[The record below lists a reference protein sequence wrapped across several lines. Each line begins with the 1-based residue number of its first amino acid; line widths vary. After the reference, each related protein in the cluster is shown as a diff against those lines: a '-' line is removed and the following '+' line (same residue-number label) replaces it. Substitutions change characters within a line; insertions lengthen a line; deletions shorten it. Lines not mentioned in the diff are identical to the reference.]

1 MSAIFNIDKS
11 LIKSLNDEQARELVA
26 RLCKA
31 ELRGLGLPES
41 AVTWGGDQRAKDG
54 GVDVRVLL
62 APGIIG
68 LDFVKNRSV
77 AFQVKAENF
86 PPSKISKEV
95 APKGKARPVYQDLKN
110 ETGLYVIVSSRDD
123 CSHEAIK
130 LRIGAM
136 DNTLAGLGFGGAFST
151 NFYCARVLADW
162 SEKHP
167 AVATWIRS
175 VLGRP
180 ISGWRP
186 YGAWAY
192 KEHDPTSQYL
202 VDDKARVSLPKI
214 TEPVAIGEALNVLRS
229 DLQKPGAFR
238 IVGLSGVGKTR
249 FVQAIFDHRVVT
261 TNPALNPENVI
272 YCDLSADSVE
282 PRPSLMIEALA
293 EKGADTVVVVDNC
306 SPAEHVRLAAA
317 VAVSSKKL
325 KLLTIEYDV
334 RDDDLEDTAVY
345 RLEGAS
351 KDTIVKLLKRNHPIL
366 SRNDAE
372 RIAEYSDGNARVAFA
387 LAATAE
393 KRGEFASLNN
403 SDLFGRLF
411 HQRRAEEDGLMRSAE
426 IASLLY
432 SFNWEDQEP
441 GSELDVLAG
450 LAECTVT
457 AFRRHMVELEKRGL
471 LQKRGRWRAVLPHAI
486 ANRLAENALASL
498 DGAFIADKLF
508 SSAEERTAR
517 SFSRR
522 LSYLHHSKHAVKIA
536 EKIFLTDGSLAN
548 VTAFEDFDRQVF
560 TNLAPI
566 LPDTAL
572 QMIERGILDPAFRSI
587 DNGHRGEFIKIVK
600 EIAYDSERFQR
611 CCDVL
616 LSFWLAEPEDYKH
629 DTASEALKSL
639 FFIVFSHTLAPADV
653 RIEFVRGLFTAA
665 DEQKVKYGLL
675 LLRSALKT
683 SQFSHFQSNGDFG
696 ARHRSNGWSP
706 SSLTEQNNWFY
717 AWLKLMMAT
726 AVSSPGAPFPVF
738 HLFADALRGLWTV
751 GGLEDRLV
759 EISHEFSK
767 SAPWVD
773 GWLAVKRLLRFDAAQ
788 LGAESL
794 EKLNSLEIDLRP
806 RDLPSEIRAKVFARG
821 AFVDSLDADADA
833 ALAKDASAAVSVYEA
848 ARLKAYEFGIYAAR
862 DPAVLDE
869 LFKDFLGRNQ
879 SDKAFAFGRGVGSN
893 LVDAVGFLERVRG
906 HIASTNKSDLSLIGI
921 RGFIH
926 EWSQAE
932 PNAVDTFL
940 EKAVSD
946 EVWSPWF
953 VELQMQAGTDDRAFN
968 RLMQAAQSQSTPA
981 WQFYYMAGGKAVE
994 AFSPK
999 QLIELSG
1006 MIGNRSSEGLAVA
1019 FDILG
1024 MVVHCAPEK
1033 GEKYNNS
1040 FRRLL
1045 LQYLINVDW
1054 DALSS
1059 GGGRTDYDAEVLL
1072 RYVLNCDD
1080 TFAPDAVVML
1090 KSIINSKRDDYGY
1103 YSGELNK
1110 ILAPFFEFFP
1120 VDTLDVAFALDD
1132 EGHRSIADHLS
1143 DEWNSDRNGS
1153 ALEKVPAEVLIDWCS
1168 VSPLDRFDFAAGCC
1182 KIFEGGSGDDE
1193 PKCISKVA
1201 VSLAAAAPNKRAVV
1215 EKFTT
1220 RMKPMSWSGSRAA
1233 ILESRLPLLMSLN
1246 PGDDAD
1252 LKVAL
1257 EAAETKIKAWIASE
1271 RRSEAAEEQEDSGSF
1286 E

>member
-1 MSAIFNIDKS
+1 M
-11 LIKSLNDEQARELVA
+11 NDGQARELVA

-31 ELRGLGLPES
+31 ELRSLGLPES

-62 APGIIG
+62 DPGVIG

-86 PPSKISKEV
+86 PPSKIPKEV
-95 APKGKARPVYQDLKN
+95 APKAKARPIYQDLKDQ
-110 ETGLYVIVSSRDD
+110 TGLYMIVSSRDD

-130 LRIGAM
+130 LRTAAM
-136 DNTLAGLGFGGAFST
+136 DSKLAELGFGGAFST

-162 SEKHP
+162 TEKHP

-202 VDDKARVSLPKI
+202 VDDKARVFLPKKN
-214 TEPVAIGEALNVLRS
+214 EPVAIGEALNVLRS

-249 FVQAIFDHRVVT
+249 FVQALFDQRVVT
-261 TNPALNPENVI
+261 ANTALNAENVI
-272 YCDLSADSVE
+272 YCDLSADPVE

-293 EKGADTVVVVDNC
+293 EKEADTVIVVDNC
-306 SPAEHVRLAAA
+306 SPSEHVRLAAA
-317 VAVSSKKL
+317 VVVSGKKL

-351 KDTIVKLLKRNHPIL
+351 KDTIVKLLKRNHSIL

-393 KRGEFASLNN
+393 KRGEFESLNN

-411 HQRRAEEDGLMRSAE
+411 HQRRTEDDGLMRSAE

-432 SFNWEDQEP
+432 SFNWEDQKA
-441 GSELDVLAG
+441 GSELVILAD

-457 AFRRHMVELEKRGL
+457 AFRRQMVELEKRGL
-471 LQKRGRWRAVLPHAI
+471 LQKRGPWRAVLPHAI
-486 ANRLAENALASL
+486 ANRLAENALASI
-498 DGAFIADKLF
+498 DFAFTADKLF
-508 SSAEERTAR
+508 SSAQERTGR
-517 SFSRR
+517 SLSRR

-536 EKIFLTDGSLAN
+536 EKICSDSGSFAD
-548 VTAFEDFDRQVF
+548 VTVFEDFDRQVF

-572 QMIERGILDPAFRSI
+572 QMIERGLRDQTFRSI
-587 DNGHRGEFIKIVK
+587 DNAHRGEFIKIVK
-600 EIAYDSERFQR
+600 EIAYDSEQFQR
-611 CCDVL
+611 CGDVL
-616 LSFWLAEPEDYKH
+616 LSFWLAEPEDYRYE
-629 DTASEALKSL
+629 TAREALKSL

-653 RIEFVRGLFTAA
+653 RIEFVRGLFSAA
-665 DEQKVKYGLL
+665 DEQKAKCGLL
-675 LLRSALKT
+675 LLRAALKT

-706 SSLTEQNNWFY
+706 SSLPEQNAWFF
-717 AWLKLMMAT
+717 AWLDLMMAT
-726 AVSSPGAPFPVF
+726 AGSSPEAFLQVGR
-738 HLFADALRGLWTV
+738 LFADAIRGLWTV

-759 EISHEFSK
+759 EVSHELSK
-767 SAPWVD
+767 SAPWID
-773 GWLAVKRLLRFDAAQ
+773 GWLAVKRVLRFDAAQ
-788 LGAESL
+788 LSAGSL
-794 EKLNSLEIDLRP
+794 EKLNSLEIYLRP
-806 RDLPSEIRAKVFARG
+806 RDLASEVRAKVFASG
-821 AFVDSLDADADA
+821 AFADSLDADADA
-833 ALAKDASAAVSVYEA
+833 AMAKDASAAVSVYEA
-848 ARLKAYEFGIYAAR
+848 ARLKAHEFGIHAAR

-869 LFKDFLGRNQ
+869 LFTEFLGRNQ
-879 SDKAFAFGRGVGSN
+879 SDKAFAFGRGVGST
-893 LVDAVGFLERVRG
+893 LVDPESFLARVAS
-906 HIASTNKSDLSLIGI
+906 HIASTNRTDLSLIGV

-926 EWSQAE
+926 GWSEAE
-932 PNAVDTFL
+932 PNAVDAFL
-940 EKAVSD
+940 EKALSD
-946 EVWSPWF
+946 DVWSPWF
-953 VELQMQAGTDDRAFN
+953 VELQMQAETDDRAYN
-968 RLMQAAQSQSTPA
+968 RLMQAAESQGTPA
-981 WQFYYMAGGKAVE
+981 WQFSYMAGGRAVE
-994 AFSPK
+994 AFSPE

-1006 MIGNRSSEGLAVA
+1006 TIGTRSSEGLAVA

-1024 MVVHCAPEK
+1024 MVVHCATEK
-1033 GEKYNNS
+1033 GDNYNKN
-1040 FRRLL
+1040 FRQLL

-1054 DALSS
+1054 DVASS
-1059 GGGRTDYDAEVLL
+1059 EGRHMDYNTEVLL
-1072 RYVLNCDD
+1072 RYVLNSDD
-1080 TFAPDAVVML
+1080 TVASDAVVML
-1090 KSIINSKRDDYGY
+1090 KSIINSKRDEYGD

-1120 VDTLDVAFALDD
+1120 GETLDVTFAADD
-1132 EGHRSIADHLS
+1132 EGRRSIADYLS
-1143 DEWNSDRNGS
+1143 DEWNSDRNVSG
-1153 ALEKVPAEVLIDWCS
+1153 LENVYADVLIDWCS
-1168 VSPLDRFDFAAGCC
+1168 VSPPDRFPFAASCC
-1182 KIFEGGSGDDE
+1182 KIFEGGSGDDQ
-1193 PKCISKVA
+1193 PKSISQVA
-1201 VSLAAAAPNKRAVV
+1201 ISLAAAAPDKTVVV
-1215 EKFTT
+1215 EKFTG

-1246 PGDDAD
+1246 PGGDID